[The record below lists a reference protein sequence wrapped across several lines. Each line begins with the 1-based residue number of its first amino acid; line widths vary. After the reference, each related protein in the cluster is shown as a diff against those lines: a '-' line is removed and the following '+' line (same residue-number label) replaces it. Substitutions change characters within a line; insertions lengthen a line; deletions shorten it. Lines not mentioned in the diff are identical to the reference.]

1 MKADVGV
8 PCSRVHA
15 VLAKVLAHILW
26 CRLRQQSIDT
36 FPETQRSRACFQT
49 QIPFILAFIP
59 LVMSQDET
67 LETSCKLLARKTLLL
82 PRKHAAYCI
91 QVEKCFITVNYPAV
105 CSKITE
111 QEENEH
117 HTKWRPAGTWAVY
130 CSVWRHNHCQP
141 HHKFCIT
148 LDVFGIT
155 SVLLIIFTV
164 CQKFKYSDTN
174 QIKMQNNCIYFH
186 YHMSNLA
193 CENNNHVSE
202 SLIIAYCILCTIF

>member
-8 PCSRVHA
+8 PCTRVHA
-15 VLAKVLAHILW
+15 VLAEVLAHILW

-67 LETSCKLLARKTLLL
+67 LETSCKLLTRKTLLL

-91 QVEKCFITVNYPAV
+91 QVEKYFTTVNYPAV
-105 CSKITE
+105 CSKITV

-117 HTKWRPAGTWAVY
+117 HSKWRPAGTWAVY
-130 CSVWRHNHCQP
+130 CSVWKHNHCQP

-155 SVLLIIFTV
+155 SVLLILFLQYAKSLNIQT
-164 CQKFKYSDTN
+164 
-174 QIKMQNNCIYFH
+174 QIRLKCK
-186 YHMSNLA
+186 
-193 CENNNHVSE
+193 
-202 SLIIAYCILCTIF
+202 IIAFISIIICPISHVKTTTMFLKA